1 MHETQKELF
10 KRCKA
15 FDFQAKNV
23 DCNLIVKDRFE
34 WQTRSQKKQWKIQK
48 QIYKKQT
55 SQHVPSCHLVLCD
68 QVTPISSILP
78 QEMSSA
84 LEGLMA
90 FDKLNEQ
97 PILYCNTCLK
107 SPVCVMCNV

>member
-1 MHETQKELF
+1 MADEIPKKAMENTKTNLQET
-10 KRCKA
+10 
-15 FDFQAKNV
+15 
-23 DCNLIVKDRFE
+23 
-34 WQTRSQKKQWKIQK
+34 
-48 QIYKKQT
+48 T
-55 SQHVPSCHLVLCD
+55 SQHVPSCHLVLCG

-84 LEGLMA
+84 LEGLIA